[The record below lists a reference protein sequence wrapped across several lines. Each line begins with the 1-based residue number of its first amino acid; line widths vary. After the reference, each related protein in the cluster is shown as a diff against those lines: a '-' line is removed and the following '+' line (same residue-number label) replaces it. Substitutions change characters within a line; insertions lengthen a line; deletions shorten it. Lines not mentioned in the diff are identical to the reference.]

1 MIEADQAAFQFY
13 LSGIISS
20 NCGVNVDHAVLAVG
34 YGTENG
40 NDYFLLKNSWGAS
53 WGAHG
58 YVKVAAT

>member
-1 MIEADQAAFQFY
+1 MY
-13 LSGIISS
+13 SGGVISS

-40 NDYFLLKNSWGAS
+40 LDYFLLKNSWGAS
-53 WGAHG
+53 WGDNG

>member
-1 MIEADQAAFQFY
+1 MMYQ
-13 LSGIISS
+13 SGIISS
-20 NCGVNVDHAVLAVG
+20 NCGENVDHAVLAVG

-40 NDYFLLKNSWGAS
+40 LDYFLLKNSWGAS